1 MGRTLKWSKTS
12 FDGLHSRG
20 RRRAGGPSPT
30 RKRLAEEQTPRCQ
43 RPPAPRPR
51 GVPGGGRRGRRARP
65 LAAGRARH
73 RLRQRRQ
80 PAYRR
85 GAGRRP
91 QVHRVAFG
99 WRTDHRRVD
108 RAGAPLKAVGSEV
121 DEFEATLPFKLDPFQ
136 REAIDKLDAGVGGV
150 LVSAPTSSGKT
161 VVAEYAIFRALRE
174 ATKVIYTTPLKALSN
189 QKYHDFVREYGE
201 RTVGLVTGENTI
213 NDEAPVVVM
222 TTEILRNLIYD
233 FPRGSV
239 WEEIVIQA
247 PRSIKLVGLSATIG
261 NYREIAEWMAENR
274 GGMETVFHDV
284 RPVELKM
291 WLSINNR
298 FLTLFKE
305 GGGID
310 QRTWS
315 KAAEEE
321 EASYRVGRFSRLPS
335 NDLLKVI
342 EELRRLDILPS
353 IYFIFSRRGC
363 REALQRCSYHELDL
377 TTAEEKEA
385 IDRVAAQRLQGLK
398 DHDEEALFRR
408 MVDSRLLR
416 RGLAEHHAGLLP
428 YHKEMVE
435 ELFQRGLIKVVF
447 ATETLSLGINM
458 PARGVVVSSFTKFDG
473 VSFSNLTTGEL
484 TQLMGRAG
492 RRGIDVI
499 GHGVIL
505 KESDVEIGTIYEVA
519 MGPTLVVESKFLPS
533 YNMALNLLRVYTP
546 QEAEA
551 LMQRS
556 FGQFQKRLAAEQTKE
571 RLANV
576 RDQLADIRKL
586 WDDREVSIEDVA
598 QYFKLEDRRRAIRI
612 ELRRLRREAGAERRG
627 RRGRNTRAMG
637 PTGRIVQR
645 LEVEAKALLER
656 QRKLKLVRSP
666 RFGELLQRYGEI
678 RAQQQELDR
687 GQRESTGQMDEY
699 PRKLRRLAKILAEA
713 GFLKDDKPTDKGLF
727 AARVYGENTILVAEA
742 VSLGWFEGLTPEE
755 LCAVIVMLAAED
767 RERRGDRRQERSP
780 RRYPTPAIAQTARL
794 VRSLYF
800 RFADMERE
808 LDEPNLRQPSHD
820 YIDFAYRWS
829 SGEALDKIPLP
840 ANVDIG
846 DAIKAMKSLYSLL
859 RQLEFALRQARS
871 PLLAVVSRAV
881 AQMERDVIK
890 RT

>member
-1 MGRTLKWSKTS
+1 MI
-12 FDGLHSRG
+12 
-20 RRRAGGPSPT
+20 AGS
-30 RKRLAEEQTPRCQ
+30 L
-43 RPPAPRPR
+43 
-51 GVPGGGRRGRRARP
+51 
-65 LAAGRARH
+65 
-73 RLRQRRQ
+73 
-80 PAYRR
+80 
-85 GAGRRP
+85 
-91 QVHRVAFG
+91 
-99 WRTDHRRVD
+99 
-108 RAGAPLKAVGSEV
+108 V
-121 DEFEATLPFKLDPFQ
+121 DEFAATLPFELDPFQ
-136 REAIDKLDAGVGGV
+136 KEAIAKLDAGRGGV

-161 VVAEYAIFRALRE
+161 VVAEYAIFRALQE
-174 ATKVIYTTPLKALSN
+174 GSKVIYTTPLKALSN

-201 RTVGLVTGENTI
+201 ATVGLVTGENTI

-222 TTEILRNLIYD
+222 TTEILRNLIYEDLKRLDMVRYVVLDEVHYIDD

-247 PRSIKLVGLSATIG
+247 PTTMKMVGLSATIG
-261 NYREIAEWMAENR
+261 NFKDIADWMAENR

-284 RPVELKM
+284 RPVELKL
-291 WLSINNR
+291 WLAMHNR
-298 FLTLFKE
+298 FYSLFKSD
-305 GGGID
+305 GAID

-321 EASYRVGRFSRLPS
+321 EASYRVGGYSRLPS
-335 NDLLKVI
+335 NDLLHVI
-342 EELRRLDILPS
+342 EELKRLDILPA

-377 TTAEEKEA
+377 TTPAEKEA
-385 IDRVAAQRLQGLK
+385 IDRVAAERLQGLK
-398 DHDEEALFRR
+398 DRDEESLFRR
-408 MVDSRLLR
+408 MVDARLLR

-473 VSFSNLTTGEL
+473 ANFSNLTTGEL

-505 KESDVEIGTIYEVA
+505 KESDVEVGTIYEVA

-533 YNMALNLLRVYTP
+533 YNMALNLLRIYTP
-546 QEAEA
+546 EQAEA
-551 LMQRS
+551 LMERS
-556 FGQFQKRLAAEQTKE
+556 FGQFQKRLAEEHTRE

-576 RDQLADIRKL
+576 RARLADIRHL
-586 WDDREVSIEDVA
+586 WDDSEVSIDDVA

-612 ELRRLRREAGAERRG
+612 ELKRLRREAGAERRG
-627 RRGRNTRAMG
+627 RRGRTRAIG
-637 PTGRIVQR
+637 SAGRLVQR
-645 LEVEAKALLER
+645 LEVEAKGLLER
-656 QRKLKLVRSP
+656 QKKLKLVRSP
-666 RFGELLQRYGEI
+666 HFGDLLQKYAEI
-678 RAQQQELDR
+678 RSLQKELD
-687 GQRESTGQMDEY
+687 GGEREITGQMDEY
-699 PRKLRRLAKILAEA
+699 ARKLRRLCRILTET
-713 GFLKDDKPTDKGLF
+713 GFLAHDRPTEKGLF
-727 AARVYGENTILVAEA
+727 ASRIYGENTILVTEA
-742 VSLGWFEGLTPEE
+742 VWLGWLEGLAPEE
-755 LCAVIVMLAAED
+755 LCAVLVMLAAED
-767 RERRGDRRQERSP
+767 RERGRDRQPRAP

-800 RFADMERE
+800 RFADMERD

-829 SGEALDKIPLP
+829 AGEPLDQIPLP

-846 DAIKAMKSLYSLL
+846 DAIKSMKSLYSLL
-859 RQLEFALRQARS
+859 RQLEWAVRQAKS
-871 PLLAVVSRAV
+871 PLYETVSRAV

>member
-1 MGRTLKWSKTS
+1 M
-12 FDGLHSRG
+12 
-20 RRRAGGPSPT
+20 
-30 RKRLAEEQTPRCQ
+30 
-43 RPPAPRPR
+43 
-51 GVPGGGRRGRRARP
+51 
-65 LAAGRARH
+65 
-73 RLRQRRQ
+73 
-80 PAYRR
+80 
-85 GAGRRP
+85 
-91 QVHRVAFG
+91 
-99 WRTDHRRVD
+99 
-108 RAGAPLKAVGSEV
+108 V
-121 DEFEATLPFKLDPFQ
+121 DEFAATLPFELDPFQ
-136 REAIDKLDAGVGGV
+136 KEAIAKLDAGRGGV

-161 VVAEYAIFRALRE
+161 VVAEYAIFRALQE
-174 ATKVIYTTPLKALSN
+174 GSKVIYTTPLKALSN

-201 RTVGLVTGENTI
+201 ATVGLVTGENTI

-222 TTEILRNLIYD
+222 TTEILRNLIYEDLKRLDMVRYVVLDEVHYIDD

-247 PRSIKLVGLSATIG
+247 PTTMKMVGLSATIG
-261 NYREIAEWMAENR
+261 NFKDIADWMAENR

-284 RPVELKM
+284 RPVELKL
-291 WLSINNR
+291 WLAMHNR
-298 FLTLFKE
+298 FYPLFKSD
-305 GGGID
+305 GAID

-321 EASYRVGRFSRLPS
+321 EASYRVGGFSRLPS
-335 NDLLKVI
+335 NDLLHVI
-342 EELRRLDILPS
+342 EELKRFDILPA

-377 TTAEEKEA
+377 TTAAEKEA
-385 IDRVAAQRLQGLK
+385 IDRVAADRLKGLK
-398 DHDEEALFRR
+398 DRDEESLFRR
-408 MVDSRLLR
+408 MVDARLLR

-473 VSFSNLTTGEL
+473 ANFSNLTTGEL

-505 KESDVEIGTIYEVA
+505 KESDVEVGTIYEVA

-533 YNMALNLLRVYTP
+533 YNMALNLLRIYTP
-546 QEAEA
+546 EQAEG
-551 LMQRS
+551 LMERS
-556 FGQFQKRLAAEQTKE
+556 FGQFQKRLAEENTRE

-576 RDQLADIRKL
+576 RARLADIRHL
-586 WDDREVSIEDVA
+586 WDDSEVSIDDVA

-612 ELRRLRREAGAERRG
+612 ELKRLRREAGAERRG
-627 RRGRNTRAMG
+627 RRGRTRALG
-637 PTGRIVQR
+637 SAGRLVQR
-645 LEVEAKALLER
+645 LEVEAKGLLER
-656 QRKLKLVRSP
+656 QKKLKLVRSP
-666 RFGELLQRYGEI
+666 RFGDHLQKYAEI
-678 RAQQQELDR
+678 RSLQKELD
-687 GQRESTGQMDEY
+687 GGEREITGQMDEY
-699 PRKLRRLAKILAEA
+699 ARKLRRLCRILTET
-713 GFLKDDKPTDKGLF
+713 GFLAHDRPTEKGLF
-727 AARVYGENTILVAEA
+727 ASRIYGENTILVTEA
-742 VSLGWFEGLTPEE
+742 VWLGWLEGLAPEE
-755 LCAVIVMLAAED
+755 LCAVLVMLAAED
-767 RERRGDRRQERSP
+767 RERGRDRQPRAP

-800 RFADMERE
+800 RFADMERD

-829 SGEALDKIPLP
+829 AGEPLDQIPLP
-840 ANVDIG
+840 PNVDIG
-846 DAIKAMKSLYSLL
+846 DAIKSMKALYSLL
-859 RQLEFALRQARS
+859 RQLEWAVRQAKS
-871 PLLAVVSRAV
+871 PLYETVARAV

>member
-1 MGRTLKWSKTS
+1 MK
-12 FDGLHSRG
+12 
-20 RRRAGGPSPT
+20 AVEP
-30 RKRLAEEQTPRCQ
+30 
-43 RPPAPRPR
+43 
-51 GVPGGGRRGRRARP
+51 
-65 LAAGRARH
+65 
-73 RLRQRRQ
+73 
-80 PAYRR
+80 
-85 GAGRRP
+85 
-91 QVHRVAFG
+91 
-99 WRTDHRRVD
+99 RVD
-108 RAGAPLKAVGSEV
+108 
-121 DEFEATLPFKLDPFQ
+121 DFEATLPFKLDPFQ
-136 REAIDKLDAGVGGV
+136 REAIDKLDGGVGGV

-174 ATKVIYTTPLKALSN
+174 GTKVIYTTPLKALSN

-201 RTVGLVTGENTI
+201 QKVGLVTGENTI

-222 TTEILRNLIYD
+222 TTEILRNLIYEDPKRLDAVSYVVLDEVHYIDD

-274 GGMETVFHDV
+274 GGMETVFHNV

-291 WLSINNR
+291 WLSIHNR

-305 GGGID
+305 DGGID

-363 REALQRCSYHELDL
+363 REALQRCSYHDLDL

-385 IDRVAAQRLQGLK
+385 IDRVAAERLLGLK
-398 DHDEEALFRR
+398 DKDEESLFRR

-546 QEAEA
+546 EEAEG
-551 LMQRS
+551 LMERS
-556 FGQFQKRLAAEQTKE
+556 FGQFQKRLAVDRTRE

-576 RDQLADIRKL
+576 RARLEDIRRM
-586 WDDREVSIEDVA
+586 WDESDVSIEDVA
-598 QYFKLEDRRRAIRI
+598 QYYKLEDRRRAIRI
-612 ELRRLRREAGAERRG
+612 ELKRLRRDAGSERRNRRG
-627 RRGRNTRAMG
+627 RHTRAQG
-637 PTGRIVQR
+637 PTSRVVQK
-645 LEVEAKALLER
+645 LEVEAKGLLER
-656 QRKLKLVRSP
+656 QKKLKVVRSP
-666 RFGELLQRYGEI
+666 RFGEHLQRFGEV
-678 RAQQQELDR
+678 RAL
-687 GQRESTGQMDEY
+687 QRELEAGEREATGQMDEY
-699 PRKLRRLAKILAEA
+699 ARKLRRLCRILAET
-713 GFLKDDKPTDKGLF
+713 GFLSANRPTDKGLF
-727 AARVYGENTILVAEA
+727 AARVYGENTILVTEA
-742 VSLGWFEGLTPEE
+742 VWAGWLEGLTSEE
-755 LCAVIVMLAAED
+755 LCAVLVMLAAED
-767 RERRGDRRQERSP
+767 RERGRRGGAPTGP

-800 RFADMERE
+800 RFADMEKD

-829 SGEALDKIPLP
+829 AGEPLDQIPLP
-840 ANVDIG
+840 SNVDIG

-859 RQLEFALRQARS
+859 RQLEFALRQAKS
-871 PLLAVVSRAV
+871 PLLDVVARAV

>member
-1 MGRTLKWSKTS
+1 
-12 FDGLHSRG
+12 
-20 RRRAGGPSPT
+20 
-30 RKRLAEEQTPRCQ
+30 
-43 RPPAPRPR
+43 
-51 GVPGGGRRGRRARP
+51 
-65 LAAGRARH
+65 
-73 RLRQRRQ
+73 
-80 PAYRR
+80 
-85 GAGRRP
+85 
-91 QVHRVAFG
+91 VAS
-99 WRTDHRRVD
+99 
-108 RAGAPLKAVGSEV
+108 LESQ
-121 DEFEATLPFKLDPFQ
+121 FEDSLPFKLDPFQ
-136 REAIDKLDAGVGGV
+136 REAIDKLDNGAGGV

-174 ATKVIYTTPLKALSN
+174 GTKVIYTTPLKALSN

-201 RTVGLVTGENTI
+201 KTVGLVTGENTI

-222 TTEILRNLIYD
+222 TTEILRNLIYEDPKRLDAVNYVVLDEVHYIDD

-274 GGMETVFHDV
+274 GGMETVFHNV

-291 WLSINNR
+291 WLSVQNR
-298 FLTLFKE
+298 FFPLFKE
-305 GGGID
+305 DGGID

-321 EASYRVGRFSRLPS
+321 EASYRVGRFTRLPS

-363 REALQRCSYHELDL
+363 REALQRCSYHDLDL
-377 TTAEEKEA
+377 TTPEEKEA
-385 IDRVAAQRLQGLK
+385 IDQVAATRLLGLK
-398 DHDEEALFRR
+398 DRDEEALFRR

-416 RGLAEHHAGLLP
+416 RGMAEHHAGLLP

-473 VSFSNLTTGEL
+473 VSFSNLTTGEM

-499 GHGVIL
+499 GHGVVL

-546 QEAEA
+546 VEAEG
-551 LMQRS
+551 LMERS
-556 FGQFQKRLAAEQTKE
+556 FGQFQKRLAADATRE

-576 RDQLADIRKL
+576 RARLDDIRKM
-586 WDDREVSIEDVA
+586 WDDSDVSLDDVV

-612 ELRRLRREAGAERRG
+612 ELRRLRRDAGAERRN
-627 RRGRNTRAMG
+627 RRGHHTRAQG
-637 PTGRIVQR
+637 HSSRVVQK
-645 LEVEAKALLER
+645 LEVEAKGLLER
-656 QRKLKLVRSP
+656 QRKLKVVRSP
-666 RFGELLQRYGEI
+666 RFGEHLQGYAEI
-678 RAQQQELDR
+678 RGLQKELEA
-687 GQRESTGQMDEY
+687 GEREATGQMDEY
-699 PRKLRRLAKILAEA
+699 ARKLRRLSRILTET
-713 GFLKDDKPTDKGLF
+713 GFLSDDRPTDKGLF
-727 AARVYGENTILVAEA
+727 AARIYGENTILVAEA
-742 VSLGWFEGLTPEE
+742 VWAGWLEGLRAEE
-755 LCAVIVMLAAED
+755 LCAVLVMLAVED
-767 RERRGDRRQERSP
+767 RERGRSRGGAPTGP
-780 RRYPTPAIAQTARL
+780 RRYPTPAVSQTARL

-800 RFADMERE
+800 RFADMEKD

-829 SGEALDKIPLP
+829 AGEPLDKIPIP
-840 ANVDIG
+840 SNVDIG

-859 RQLEFALRQARS
+859 RQLEFALRQAKS
-871 PLLAVVSRAV
+871 PLLDEVSRVV

>member
-1 MGRTLKWSKTS
+1 
-12 FDGLHSRG
+12 
-20 RRRAGGPSPT
+20 
-30 RKRLAEEQTPRCQ
+30 
-43 RPPAPRPR
+43 
-51 GVPGGGRRGRRARP
+51 V
-65 LAAGRARH
+65 
-73 RLRQRRQ
+73 
-80 PAYRR
+80 
-85 GAGRRP
+85 
-91 QVHRVAFG
+91 
-99 WRTDHRRVD
+99 
-108 RAGAPLKAVGSEV
+108 KAVESLIT
-121 DEFEATLPFKLDPFQ
+121 DFESTLPFELDPFQ
-136 REAIDKLDAGVGGV
+136 REAIDKLDTGRGGV

-161 VVAEYAIFRALRE
+161 IVAEYAIFRALRDG
-174 ATKVIYTTPLKALSN
+174 TKVIYTTPLKALSN
-189 QKYHDFVREYGE
+189 QKFHDFVREYGE
-201 RTVGLVTGENTI
+201 QKVGLVTGENTI

-222 TTEILRNLIYD
+222 TTEILRNLIYEDPKRLDAVDYVVLDEVHYIDD

-261 NYREIAEWMAENR
+261 NYQEIADWMAENR
-274 GGMETVFHDV
+274 GGMETVFHNV

-291 WLSINNR
+291 WVAIQNR
-298 FLTLFKE
+298 FSALFK
-305 GGGID
+305 GDGGID

-321 EASYRVGRFSRLPS
+321 EASYRVGRFTRLPS

-377 TTAEEKEA
+377 TTPEEKEA
-385 IDRVAAQRLQGLK
+385 IDRVAAERLLALK
-398 DHDEEALFRR
+398 DRDEESLFRR

-435 ELFQRGLIKVVF
+435 QLFQRGLIKVVF

-546 QEAEA
+546 EEAEG
-551 LMQRS
+551 LMERS
-556 FGQFQKRLAAEQTKE
+556 FGQFQKRLAADRTRE
-571 RLANV
+571 RLLNV
-576 RDQLADIRKL
+576 RARLEDIRRM
-586 WDDREVSIEDVA
+586 WDGDEVSMDEVA
-598 QYFKLEDRRRAIRI
+598 QYFKLEDRRRSIRI
-612 ELRRLRREAGAERRG
+612 ELRRLRRDAGAERRG
-627 RRGRNTRAMG
+627 RRGRHTRSQG
-637 PTGRIVQR
+637 HSSKLVQK
-645 LEVEAKALLER
+645 LEVEARGLLER

-666 RFGELLQRYGEI
+666 RFGEYLQRYAEI
-678 RAQQQELDR
+678 RSLQKELEA
-687 GQRESTGQMDEY
+687 GEREASGQMDEY
-699 PRKLRRLAKILAEA
+699 ARKLRRLSRILADT
-713 GFLKDDKPTDKGLF
+713 GFLAANRPTEKGLF

-742 VSLGWFEGLTPEE
+742 VWAGWLEGLTPEE
-755 LCAVIVMLAAED
+755 LSAVLVMLAAED
-767 RERRGDRRQERSP
+767 RDRGRTRGAGPSGP

-800 RFADMERE
+800 RFADMEKD

-829 SGEALDKIPLP
+829 EGEPLDKIPLP

-859 RQLEFALRQARS
+859 RQLEFALRQAKS
-871 PLLAVVSRAV
+871 PLLEVVSRAV